1 MKNLWLTTMC
11 LSLGLGLAAV
21 GCGDDESDDD
31 SDVSIMAPGVDVK
44 ADSLT
49 LPEEGAAG
57 SPAIEE

>member
-1 MKNLWLTTMC
+1 MKNVWLTTMC

-21 GCGDDESDDD
+21 GCGDDEEDD
-31 SDVSIMAPGVDVK
+31 SDVSIEAPGVDVK

-57 SPAIEE
+57 SFASEE